1 MKKVFALSGY
11 LMLTLFFLIVWSGI
25 FFLII
30 EWYVLWG
37 ILLGVAFFMLFW
49 FRIIGPNTSV
59 LFLLFGEYRG
69 MKDTPAFIWINPF
82 YMTYSISTKVHS
94 TETATLKVNDKRGNP
109 IVISAILVWKVADA
123 YKAKFA
129 VEKYEDFVHIQSES
143 AVRKV
148 TSEHSYE
155 SHGEENEIT
164 LSQWGERLNTL
175 MTHEMAE
182 RLSLAGIA
190 VIEARI
196 SHLAY
201 APEIAQAMLRRQQA
215 EATIAARSKIV
226 EGAVSM
232 VDMALIQ
239 LSAQKIVE
247 LEPHDKA
254 KMAMQLLTVLC
265 AENVQPTLQ
274 ANPQ

>member
-1 MKKVFALSGY
+1 
-11 LMLTLFFLIVWSGI
+11 
-25 FFLII
+25 
-30 EWYVLWG
+30 
-37 ILLGVAFFMLFW
+37 
-49 FRIIGPNTSV
+49 
-59 LFLLFGEYRG
+59 

-164 LSQWGERLNTL
+164 LSQ
-175 MTHEMAE
+175 
-182 RLSLAGIA
+182 
-190 VIEARI
+190 
-196 SHLAY
+196 
-201 APEIAQAMLRRQQA
+201 
-215 EATIAARSKIV
+215 
-226 EGAVSM
+226 
-232 VDMALIQ
+232 
-239 LSAQKIVE
+239 
-247 LEPHDKA
+247 
-254 KMAMQLLTVLC
+254 
-265 AENVQPTLQ
+265 
-274 ANPQ
+274 